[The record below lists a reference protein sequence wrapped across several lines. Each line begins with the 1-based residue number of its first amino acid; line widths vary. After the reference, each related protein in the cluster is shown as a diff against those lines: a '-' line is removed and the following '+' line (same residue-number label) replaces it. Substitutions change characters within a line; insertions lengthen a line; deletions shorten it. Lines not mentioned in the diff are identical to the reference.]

1 MWTINA
7 HEFLRDLK
15 KSDDHE
21 LMQMY
26 ADIDTGLSELSADM
40 SEYESYKGSLETM
53 RTLVLDEMRKRGFE
67 FVGDFS

>member
-15 KSDDHE
+15 NSDDHE
-21 LMQMY
+21 LMQMF
-26 ADIDTGLSELSADM
+26 ADLDSQLSEPPAEMVDYDSFI
-40 SEYESYKGSLETM
+40 GSLETM

-67 FVGDFS
+67 FVGDFC